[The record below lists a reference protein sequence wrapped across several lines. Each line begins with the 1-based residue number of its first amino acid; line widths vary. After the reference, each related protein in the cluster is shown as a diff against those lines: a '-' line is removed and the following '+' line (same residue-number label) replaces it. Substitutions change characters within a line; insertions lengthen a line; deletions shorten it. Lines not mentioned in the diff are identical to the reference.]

1 VTYQLQGP
9 SSTEQDLPRSQSPSE
24 STNTPVPVSLSA
36 SQSRKTKQNE
46 HTQVQ
51 SSNSQ
56 KLENALIILNQK
68 SEEIEVLESRLAA
81 QEAQIEHLQ
90 AENYR
95 IQVECEKLSVTN
107 GVQREA
113 LEEAKGTVSELGVHI
128 DWLQDSLDKSEDKVQ
143 QLEGKINEIQDSLG
157 AKVEYHNLARMG
169 WEEKTALEARLAS
182 SRDESSQQPPTY
194 WELEKKEL
202 EDKLVEVTEERD
214 QLDKSKQSAETE
226 IESWKEQYRN
236 EFIHSQ
242 ELRQEAKD
250 AKTETSRIQKE
261 KAIVASQ
268 TTEAVRLITVKY
280 EATVEKLKAELAKA
294 ESLYKVLQVKDEQ
307 TGDDVRRRAISAVHL
322 QDEVRRLREELISE
336 VARKAARAAEAKH
349 GKSSYLVDNFS
360 TKRSMEGKY
369 ACQISVNKVG
379 CDKGFDSPQVL
390 RLSLL
395 STTTLSK
402 DLQGLWTHVIDDHV
416 PPREQR

>member
-1 VTYQLQGP
+1 MTYQSQDPG
-9 SSTEQDLPRSQSPSE
+9 STEQNPPRSQSPSE
-24 STNTPVPVSLSA
+24 RANTPVPVSLFA
-36 SQSRKTKQNE
+36 SQSRKTKQNK
-46 HTQVQ
+46 HIQVQ

-95 IQVECEKLSVTN
+95 IQVECERLSVAQ

-128 DWLQDSLDKSEDKVQ
+128 DWLQDSLDKSEVKVK
-143 QLEGKINEIQDSLG
+143 QLQGEINETQDVLG
-157 AKVEYHNLARMG
+157 AKVEDHNLARTE
-169 WEEKTALEARLAS
+169 WEEERIALEGRLAS
-182 SRDESSQQPPTY
+182 SREESSQQPPTD

-202 EDKLVEVTEERD
+202 EDKLAEVTGERD
-214 QLDKSKQSAETE
+214 QLDKSKQYAENE
-226 IESWKEQYRN
+226 VESWKEQYRK
-236 EFIHSQ
+236 EFMHSQ

-250 AKTETSRIQKE
+250 AKTETSRIREE
-261 KAIVASQ
+261 KVIVASQ
-268 TTEAVRLITVKY
+268 TKEAVRLITVKY
-280 EATVEKLKAELAKA
+280 EAAVQRLKAELAKA

-336 VARKAARAAEAKH
+336 VARKAARAAEVRR
-349 GKSSYLVDNFS
+349 GKPSYSVDNPS

-369 ACQISVNKVG
+369 ACQFIVNGVR
-379 CDKGFDSPQVL
+379 CDLGFNSPQVL
-390 RLSLL
+390 
-395 STTTLSK
+395 
-402 DLQGLWTHVIDDHV
+402 
-416 PPREQR
+416 